1 MTEHLDVVIVGAG
14 IAGVS
19 AAWHLQERCP
29 SKSYAV
35 LEKRATVGGTWDLF
49 RYPGIRSDSDMHTLG
64 FRFQPWTDDQSIA
77 DGNLILDYVQS
88 TATRHGIDKHIRFD
102 QQVTGAD
109 WSSTESRWTVRIRT
123 DGAERTISCSFL
135 FLCTGYYNYE
145 QGYAPEF
152 AGAENFSGPII
163 HPQHWPEDLDY
174 AGKNVVVIGSG
185 ATAVTLIPALSDSGA
200 KHVVM
205 LQRSPTYIVS
215 QPDHDFLV
223 RRLTWLPAEKSYAVI
238 RWRNVALQSS
248 LYRLCQRYPK
258 LMRKVLTRLVKGQL
272 PRGYDVEKHFG
283 PSYNP
288 WEQRLCVVPNGNLF
302 RTIRDGKTEVVTD
315 TIERFTA
322 TGVELTSGRELPA
335 DIIITATGL
344 NLQLFGGATV
354 TIDGQPVDL
363 ATKMAYKGMM
373 LSGLPNVV
381 YTVGYTNASWTLK
394 ADLVSEF
401 VCRLLNY
408 MDTNGFDTVVPEHPG
423 SAVDER
429 PFMDFN
435 PGYVARAL
443 DELPKQGSRT
453 PWRLNQSYGR
463 DVRLIRRG
471 KVADEGLRFAKQPA
485 PVSA

>member
-64 FRFQPWTDDQSIA
+64 FRFQPWTNDQSIA
-77 DGNLILDYVQS
+77 DGNLILDYVKS
-88 TATRHGIDKHIRFD
+88 TATTYGIDKHIRFD

-109 WSSTESRWTVRIRT
+109 WSSTERRWTVRVRT
-123 DGAERTISCSFL
+123 GGAEHTISCSFL

-152 AGAENFSGPII
+152 AGADNFKGPII

-288 WEQRLCVVPNGNLF
+288 WDQRLCVVPNGNLF

-344 NLQLFGGATV
+344 NLQLFGGAAV
-354 TIDGQPVDL
+354 TFDGQPVDFP
-363 ATKMAYKGMM
+363 TKMAYKGMM

-408 MDTNGFDTVVPEHPG
+408 MDANGFDTVVPEHPG

-429 PFMDFN
+429 PFMEFS
-435 PGYVARAL
+435 PGYVARAI

-453 PWRLNQSYGR
+453 PWRLNQSYVR